1 MTEDNRRTEGWSFH
15 FGPDAWGQDGL
26 NIQEHSL
33 FFLLVLPLDIHAMG
47 PFISLNVLETTLAV
61 PYGIELR
68 SGYTAVRCTT
78 CFFCH
83 VLSLFYLSADGMKL
97 FNDYQPIKGTSN
109 NYQFVTPV
117 HAGVQ

>member
-1 MTEDNRRTEGWSFH
+1 MPCEAFSFILPSISLKAVVELYS
-15 FGPDAWGQDGL
+15 FS
-26 NIQEHSL
+26 ESL
-33 FFLLVLPLDIHAMG
+33 FFLLVLPLDILAMCA
-47 PFISLNVLETTLAV
+47 FVSLDVLKTTLAV